1 MDFRIKFAFL
11 AVAGVPV
18 AADRLRHVGYTLRL
32 SSCDRDL
39 PGTLRGES
47 PLFTRRSVDRCSQQG
62 KPLFI
67 FDKLPVSHRKLP
79 LNDKFQAKVVSFF
92 KILLRKNYF
101 CLMNNAAKVKIN
113 AQNLGLDEI
122 LAGVAQLDTPEL
134 ENFMQE
140 VSSIVAHR
148 KAPSLSK
155 QEEVLLNVIN
165 RGMPADWV
173 RRYKKLHGKMRDGTL
188 TEEEYKELLI
198 MVETIEEKNVERLQ
212 ALIGL
217 AQLRKVSL
225 DKLMNQLGLLW
236 PKNAR

>member
-18 AADRLRHVGYTLRL
+18 AADRLRHVGHMLRL

-155 QEEVLLNVIN
+155 QEEVLLGIIN
-165 RGMPADWV
+165 RGFPEQFW
-173 RRYKKLHGKMRDGTL
+173 RRYKALFAKKDKGTL
-188 TEEEYKELLI
+188 LENEYNELLGMVEQVEEY
-198 MVETIEEKNVERLQ
+198 NVERLR
-212 ALIGL
+212 ALIDL
-217 AQLRKVSL
+217 ANIRGVDLNTIMQ
-225 DKLMNQLGLLW
+225 DLGIGYG
-236 PKNAR
+236 KGI